1 MELTIQ
7 IYGEKGWCDAARLRL
22 NLGGKRSARL
32 AYEFD

>member
-22 NLGGKRSARL
+22 NEEEALGPARL
-32 AYEFD
+32 